1 LSFQKVPYLLSL
13 KIIAI
18 AIEECGNNGVQ
29 TKFDP
34 LNHRIRINLF
44 TRISGQANQI
54 STVTPNT
61 AANQTLATH
70 LVLKLKERKV
80 YVYQDKQV
88 LAAIDRCLSAKK
100 AGKPHR

>member
-1 LSFQKVPYLLSL
+1 MAFKRNLTLL
-13 KIIAI
+13 IIGLGLTCLPVYPA
-18 AIEECGNNGVQ
+18 
-29 TKFDP
+29 
-34 LNHRIRINLF
+34 
-44 TRISGQANQI
+44 QANQI

-88 LAAIDRCLSAKK
+88 LAQFTVAVGKK
-100 AGKPHR
+100 RLGNSHR